1 MTRRGSTA
9 TVRALLDHRKDFIRR
24 VSPPQDNSSFEPHT
38 APQIRPW
45 SSLLIRDY
53 RLIFITILCANTAN
67 NMRNVAS
74 LYQVYHL
81 SGSSVQLG
89 LAGFFQALP
98 FIIFGLFGGV
108 LADTLNRKKL
118 IAVTHSL
125 NVLPGLA
132 LGLLTLSGHIQVWHV
147 NAINVLASSLQV
159 LGGPS
164 RQAIIPSL
172 VPQRYLLNAV
182 TTATLMMQS
191 TQLTAPVIAGFLI
204 DSFGVQASY
213 FTDASLFVPSVISAL
228 LICASG
234 QPQGKKRQV
243 SWRSL
248 IEGFEFLW
256 HTRIMLSLFL
266 LDFFAVLFGF
276 FRPILP
282 IFADAVFSVGARGL
296 GMLYAAPAIGAL
308 IGSGLL
314 LAAGD
319 IKRKGAVSI
328 IATLMFAMSLG
339 LLGLA
344 RTFWMGLFAVGALG
358 FNDAISVAIRRTVV
372 QILAPDDMRGR
383 ATSFLTVFA
392 QTTNATGAVIAGAG
406 AALLGAPHAAL
417 VGCLLCTLSIFGT
430 CWAIPQ
436 LWSYRSD

>member
-1 MTRRGSTA
+1 
-9 TVRALLDHRKDFIRR
+9 
-24 VSPPQDNSSFEPHT
+24 VSSPQNNSPSEPYS
-38 APQIRPW
+38 APRIRPW

-53 RLIFITILCANTAN
+53 RLIFVTILCANTAN

-89 LAGFFQALP
+89 LAGFFQAFP

-118 IAVTHSL
+118 IAITHSL
-125 NVLPGLA
+125 NVFPGLTLA
-132 LGLLTLSGHIQVWHV
+132 MLTLSGHIQVWHI
-147 NAINVLASSLQV
+147 NALNVIASSLQV
-159 LGGPS
+159 LGGPA

-172 VPQRYLLNAV
+172 VPQSHLLNAV
-182 TTATLMMQS
+182 TMAVLMMQS

-204 DSFGVQASY
+204 DFFGVQASY
-213 FTDASLFVPSVISAL
+213 FTDAALLAPSVISAL
-228 LICASG
+228 LIGAPG
-234 QPQGKKRQV
+234 QPQGQRRQI

-256 HTRIMLSLFL
+256 HTRIILSLFL

-282 IFADAVFSVGARGL
+282 IFADAVFKVGARGL

-308 IGSGLL
+308 IGSSLL
-314 LAAGD
+314 LTAGD
-319 IKRKGAVSI
+319 IKRKGVVSI
-328 IATLMFAMSLG
+328 IATMMFALSLG
-339 LLGLA
+339 LLGLS
-344 RTFWMGLFAVGALG
+344 RTFWMGLFAVGLLG
-358 FNDAISVAIRRTVV
+358 FNDAVSVSIRRTVV
-372 QILAPDDMRGR
+372 QILAPDEMRGR

-406 AALLGAPHAAL
+406 AALLGAPNAAL
-417 VGCLLCTLSIFGT
+417 VGGLLCLMTIAGT
-430 CWAIPQ
+430 CWTIPQ
-436 LWSYRSD
+436 LWRYRSD